1 VRARIVRDRRSGG
14 QEVITVS
21 DENGKRPQVA
31 LVRDGA
37 EQSDS
42 DDGFVLV
49 SDYIMGRLSVAERCV
64 VERRLAEDPKF
75 KEMAVPLMVGWD
87 MPVPDEVSEG
97 GSGGTRIDLPPH
109 VAHPVGVRPAPW
121 YEVLPMSWILRVG
134 LTAAAALGA
143 IGWLI
148 VFFVRHQ
155 GQ

>member
-1 VRARIVRDRRSGG
+1 
-14 QEVITVS
+14 VITVS

-31 LVRDGA
+31 FVRDGT
-37 EQSDS
+37 EQSDC

-49 SDYIMGRLSVAERCV
+49 ADYVMGKLSVAERRV
-64 VERRLAEDPKF
+64 VERRLTEDPKF
-75 KEMAVPLMVGWD
+75 REMAVPLMVGWV